1 MRTKDKLTPRKDG
14 RKWIRQQLSTTQYNN
29 LFNQAHS
36 AALYEAGSVIFS
48 LHDESAF
55 CGPISEVMG
64 RLQMVRDYYE
74 EQGYRQVTIDPR
86 PGYEGGVE
94 NELYGYRLETKEELQ
109 KRLER
114 IKNAKAA
121 AKKREAKKRKARE
134 ERERKEFERL
144 KKKFG

>member
-1 MRTKDKLTPRKDG
+1 MSKKKRTKDTLTPRKDG
-14 RKWIRQQLSTTQYNN
+14 RKWIRKQLATTQYKQGDAK
-29 LFNQAHS
+29 LGVS
-36 AALYEAGSVIFS
+36 SVIFS
-48 LHDESAF
+48 LYDEGAF
-55 CGPISEVMG
+55 LGPISEVMD

-86 PGYEGGVE
+86 PDYEGGVE

-114 IKNAKAA
+114 NKNAKAA

-144 KKKFG
+144 KKKFEK